1 MIAPSV
7 VQEVRSLLAEGNLS
21 QRKIARLTGISRGTV
36 GAIAAGKRPD
46 YPSRRRAAEEELPEP
61 AGPPRRCPSC
71 GGMVY
76 MPCRLCQARALKAA
90 AAKPPI
96 PTWLMQPD
104 APLGLELREGDRA
117 RYEEIRLQRMNLSN
131 LEPGP
136 EVQRRGEDPE
146 TARDRLSS
154 AFEVEDDEW
163 ERDPAQLRE
172 LSRTDLWDAFEW
184 EDEEP
189 AIDSVNVQEFGGLA
203 LAAWAPEA
211 QSPEEHAQLEK
222 AACDESLL
230 PDSV

>member
-1 MIAPSV
+1 
-7 VQEVRSLLAEGNLS
+7 LLAEGNLS

-46 YPSRRRAAEEELPEP
+46 YPSSRRAAEDEPGEP
-61 AGPPRRCPSC
+61 AGPPRRCPGC

-76 MPCRLCQARALKAA
+76 MPCRLCAARALKAA
-90 AAKPPI
+90 AAKPPV
-96 PTWLMQPD
+96 PTWLMQPE
-104 APLGLELREGDRA
+104 APLGLELRAAERA
-117 RYEEIRLQRMNLSN
+117 RYEEIRLRRMSASS
-131 LEPGP
+131 LEPGA
-136 EVQRRGEDPE
+136 EAQGRGEDPE
-146 TARDRLSS
+146 IARDRLSS
-154 AFEVEDDEW
+154 AFEIEDDEW
-163 ERDPAQLRE
+163 ERDPAQFRE

-203 LAAWAPEA
+203 LAGLAPEA